1 MSRLESAMID
11 SSVLDIGKNAPTW
24 TELTHY
30 AYTGVGSVI
39 KNDNQTQSTHTIF
52 HISHF
57 NISRRI
63 WIFPAEFDISRRIWI
78 FPAEFVNEFCVRY
91 IFTAYYRGFFPIIY
105 PLRIVSSRLP
115 ADEYLSVPP
124 FSTSWL
130 ASWLKCLQSL
140 SASPIPCLVASSVL
154 QLACSWVLTC
164 LIYKLSTCPLQGTCL
179 LWGWLFLLVCW
190 YQIGQRTTQTP
201 LIQVSRDV

>member
-1 MSRLESAMID
+1 M
-11 SSVLDIGKNAPTW
+11 T
-24 TELTHY
+24 
-30 AYTGVGSVI
+30 I
-39 KNDNQTQSTHTIF
+39 KHNQHIQSFIYLISIF
-52 HISHF
+52 PAEF
-57 NISRRI
+57 EYFPPNLNISRRI
-63 WIFPAEFDISRRIWI
+63 WIFPAEF
-78 FPAEFVNEFCVRY
+78 VKEFCVRY
-91 IFTAYYRGFFPIIY
+91 ICTAYYRGFFPIIY
-105 PLRIVSSRLP
+105 PLRVVSFRLP

-201 LIQVSRDV
+201 LIPVIICWCYSLYHVMSNN